1 MFWIIILIIFIIF
14 MIIFFSPIRLFF
26 SYNNDNINIFL
37 KYFFLKFNIYPK
49 NIKKKKQKEKNKK
62 NESEIKLKSKKSFFP
77 EDNKEKIYLILDIL
91 KSIKKSGRLI
101 LKLIKIKKIFID
113 YIISDL
119 DAYECALKFGKTNIV
134 VYNALSYLN
143 CFVRLQKKYINI
155 ECVYNKSE
163 CEYNTSFVVYLTP
176 AAALGAI
183 LVFFKAFL
191 VNNKK
196 SKEKVK
202 YSAKYMA
209 EKESTI

>member
-62 NESEIKLKSKKSFFP
+62 NESEIKSKKSFFP
-77 EDNKEKIYLILDIL
+77 EDNKEKIYLILDII

-113 YIISDL
+113 FIISDL

-176 AAALGAI
+176 AATLGAI

-196 SKEKVK
+196 VK
-202 YSAKYMA
+202 K
-209 EKESTI
+209 K